1 MTTQPDNNEALVLD
15 KALEQE
21 DEPPMFAV
29 IILNDD
35 FTPINFV
42 IELLMT
48 VFKLSADD
56 AESITMQI
64 HEQGQANV
72 GQYTKDVATEKSNQ
86 VNFLAQK
93 NEFPLLS
100 TINKL

>member
-21 DEPPMFAV
+21 KEPSLFTV
-29 IILNDD
+29 VILNDD

-42 IELLMT
+42 IEMLMN
-48 VFKLSADD
+48 VFKIGSDD
-56 AESITMQI
+56 AEAITMQI
-64 HEQGQANV
+64 HEHGKGNV
-72 GQYTKDVATEKSNQ
+72 GQFTKDVAESKSQ
-86 VNFLAQK
+86 MVNYIAQK

-100 TINKL
+100 QVEEL